1 MSHSVRTRARS
12 FGVLG
17 LVLSIGLLLSACEP
31 SAEQTN
37 VDKVNAVR
45 AAAGVAPLA
54 RSAELDAKA
63 AAHAQV
69 MASQGTIFHSSDL
82 ASGVS
87 PGWRGIGENVAV
99 AGSAVD
105 AQAALEKSPGHY
117 TNMVNGSYTEMGV
130 GIVPS
135 NGKVFV
141 VQVFVG
147 R

>member
-12 FGVLG
+12 LGVLG

-31 SAEQTN
+31 SAEDTN
-37 VDKVNAVR
+37 VQSVNAVR
-45 AAAGVAPLA
+45 AAVGAAPLA

-63 AAHAQV
+63 VVQAQAMAAK
-69 MASQGTIFHSSDL
+69 GTIFHSADL

-105 AQAALEKSPGHY
+105 AQRALEQSPGHY
-117 TNMVNGSYTEMGV
+117 ANMVNGSYTEMGI